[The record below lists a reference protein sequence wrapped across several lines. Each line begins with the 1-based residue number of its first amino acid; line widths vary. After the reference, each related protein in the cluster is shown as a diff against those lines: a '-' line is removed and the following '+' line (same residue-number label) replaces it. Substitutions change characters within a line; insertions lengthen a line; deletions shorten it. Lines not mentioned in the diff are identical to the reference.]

1 MAQGVISDRVAADL
15 RRGDDRPGIQ
25 GQDRP
30 GLSSVRSLR
39 AQAAAVFL
47 VLVLFMSGLL
57 WAIASSIHELDA
69 TFEAQTKLLT
79 WQNDTSQISLNAEVL
94 RTNLALFN
102 NALLDGNQ
110 AGADAAQTNANTNI
124 KKINSYLAD
133 IDGLGLPQGVFETAL
148 EYHRAAQA
156 LTTFANQFVAAGKH
170 TDQDMLAEVGAA
182 MDEWRG
188 EAATVAPR
196 ISRFVADN
204 SLRQDGQLNFVN
216 RLLWSGAIVAVIL
229 VLILAF
235 IQLRLTLQPIVRLAA
250 LAERLAAGQTTTI
263 PRSMRRDEIGQLS
276 TALASWQS
284 TSFGLIA
291 SLTDASSKA
300 AASASRLS
308 TAAEQLAAATAEQ
321 TSAATE
327 TSASMEEL
335 ARTSTSIAETLER
348 VAHQAQE
355 TRANLEQAQA
365 DTLASGER
373 TLALAERVGD
383 INQILSL
390 INEIADQTNL
400 LALNAAI
407 EAARAGDAGR
417 GFAVVADEVRRLAER
432 SKSSSAKIATI
443 IQSAQSESNATVMA
457 MEQSSKQMQHGLALL
472 AAVTEAS
479 DQVKLITQQQ
489 RTATEQVVEAMEQI
503 TVGSRQVATTAQEI
517 SAAAANNA
525 ALATEMEGMSR
536 SRLQQA

>member
-15 RRGDDRPGIQ
+15 RRGDERPGV
-25 GQDRP
+25 QDRP

-47 VLVLFMSGLL
+47 VLVLFISGLL
-57 WAIASSIHELDA
+57 WTIAAA
-69 TFEAQTKLLT
+69 TREHDVIFEVQTRLLT
-79 WQNDTSQISLNAEVL
+79 WQNDTSQISLNAETL

-110 AGADAAQTNANTNI
+110 AGADASRASADANI
-124 KKINSYLAD
+124 KTINSYLDA
-133 IDGLGLPQGVFETAL
+133 IDALGLPQDALETAL

-156 LTTFANQFVAAGKH
+156 FTSFGVQFLAAGKH
-170 TDQDMLAEVGAA
+170 SDQDMLAEVGTA
-182 MDEWRG
+182 MDGWRA
-188 EAATVAPR
+188 EAAQVAPR
-196 ISRFVADN
+196 ITKLVNDN
-204 SLRQDGQLNFVN
+204 ALRQDRQLNWVN
-216 RLLWSGAIVAVIL
+216 QVLWGGAIGSVIL
-229 VLILAF
+229 ILLLAF
-235 IQLRLTLQPIVRLAA
+235 IQLRLTLQPIVRLSA
-250 LAERLAAGQTTTI
+250 LAERLAAGHSATI
-263 PRSMRRDEIGQLS
+263 PHSTRRDEIGQLS
-276 TALASWQS
+276 TALASWQT
-284 TSFGLIA
+284 TSLNLIA
-291 SLTDASSKA
+291 GLTEASSKA
-300 AASASRLS
+300 AASASKLS
-308 TAAEQLAAATAEQ
+308 SAAEQLAAATAEQ

-355 TRANLEQAQA
+355 TRTNLEQAQA

-457 MEQSSKQMQHGLALL
+457 MEQSSKQMEHGLALL